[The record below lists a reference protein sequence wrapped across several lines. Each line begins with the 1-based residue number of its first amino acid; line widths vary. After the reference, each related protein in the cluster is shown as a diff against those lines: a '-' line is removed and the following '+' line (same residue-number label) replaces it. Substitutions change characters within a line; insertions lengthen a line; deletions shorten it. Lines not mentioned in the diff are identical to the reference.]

1 MTPDKETVRA
11 AYIAEIGYDPFED
24 DANVTVEEAWEI
36 LQDHRAI
43 AAEAA
48 REYAGWR
55 AMQSAMRDSW

>member
-1 MTPDKETVRA
+1 MTPSKEEVRA
-11 AYIAEIGYDPFED
+11 AYIDEIGYDCFETD
-24 DANVTVEEAWEI
+24 DMTVQEAWEI

-55 AMQSAMRDSW
+55 AMQSAMRGSW